1 MGDPMRQESIRLPR
15 DAMWLLQTLHAA
27 GHSAY
32 VVGGCVRD
40 SLLGRQPGDWDICTS
55 ARPDQMKMLFANQ
68 QLILTGEK
76 HGTVG
81 VVLHGN
87 PYEITTYRLDGAYLD
102 HRHPENVRFV
112 SELAADLARRDFTI
126 NAMAYA
132 PGEGVID
139 LYGGRKDLDAGIIR
153 CVGEPSARFAEDALR
168 ILRALRFAARL
179 EFALDEQTA
188 AAALSARNTLQ
199 SVSAERIYAE
209 LDGLLSVPGAGHV
222 LAQYG
227 QILAG
232 AVPEVG
238 SCIGCT
244 QPGRWHCYDVWN
256 HTAAA
261 VGALD
266 LRGQDTRGARVLCW
280 AAFLHDIAK
289 PLCRSVGPDGAAHF
303 KGHNQRGAVVARTIL
318 RRLKAPSYLIEGAT
332 GLIAI
337 HDAPVP
343 VGDVA
348 ILKCLNRYGAIF
360 LRRLCTLK
368 YADLDAH
375 ACTPDVA
382 ARRQDVEVFEKR
394 MSELA
399 RTGCY
404 TMRQLA
410 VNGAD
415 LMEAGMPAGPKVG
428 QMLHA
433 LLTAVM
439 EGRLSNERNALL
451 AEAERLAH
459 RSE

>member
-1 MGDPMRQESIRLPR
+1 MRQENIRLPR
-15 DAMWLLQTLHAA
+15 DAVWLLETLHAA

-55 ARPDQMKMLFANQ
+55 ARPDEMRTLFSDQ
-68 QLILTGEK
+68 PLILTGEK

-81 VVLHGN
+81 VVLHGK
-87 PYEITTYRLDGAYLD
+87 PYEITTYRLDGTYRD
-102 HRHPENVRFV
+102 HRHPDKVRFV
-112 SELAADLARRDFTI
+112 SSLAEDLARRDFTI

-139 LYGGRKDLDAGIIR
+139 LHDGRKDLAAGIVR
-153 CVGEPSARFAEDALR
+153 CVGDPTARFAEDALR

-179 EFALDEQTA
+179 NFTLDPETA
-188 AAALSARNTLQ
+188 AAAREARDTLQ
-199 SVSAERIYAE
+199 TVSAERIYAE
-209 LDGLLSVPGAGHV
+209 LDGLLTVPGAGRT

-227 QILAG
+227 EILAG

-238 SCIGCT
+238 PCIGCT
-244 QPGRWHCYDVWN
+244 QPGRWHCHDVWQ

-261 VGALD
+261 VTELD

-280 AAFLHDIAK
+280 ATFLHDIAK

-303 KGHNQRGAVVARTIL
+303 RGHNQRGAAVARTIL
-318 RRLKAPSYLIEGAT
+318 RRLKAPGYLIEGVV

-337 HDAPVP
+337 HDAPLP
-343 VGDVA
+343 TGDAA

-360 LRRLCTLK
+360 LRRLCALK

-375 ACTPDVA
+375 AHTPEVACRREDVT
-382 ARRQDVEVFEKR
+382 VFENR
-394 MSELA
+394 MLELSK
-399 RTGCY
+399 TGCY

-415 LMEAGMPAGPKVG
+415 LMEAGLPAGPTVG
-428 QMLHA
+428 RVLHD
-433 LLTAVM
+433 LLGAVM
-439 EGRLSNERNALL
+439 EGRVANEREALL
-451 AEAERLAH
+451 RAARRRMQEPE
-459 RSE
+459 